1 MNTSQDNA
9 WCLPEA
15 VAVKSQQPVVI
26 CEDAEIG
33 E

>member
-15 VAVKSQQPVVI
+15 VAVKYQRAVVI
-26 CEDAEIG
+26 CEDAEMG
-33 E
+33 G